1 MPGDESGRAP
11 EPELPPQDGPPVE
24 PPASVDPAGPDD
36 DALPTEDELARV
48 AEPATVRHA
57 PRYRAFLTT
66 GALVGAV
73 VALVATVVVG
83 RDSPVEPDGTAFI
96 GLFEG
101 QGAVRFVMT
110 LAGAAFGALLGG
122 ALAAWADR
130 RSLRH
135 RRRTGSDADPRG

>member
-11 EPELPPQDGPPVE
+11 EPEPSPQEGPPVE
-24 PPASVDPAGPDD
+24 PDED
-36 DALPTEDELARV
+36 LPTEDELARV

-66 GALVGAV
+66 GALTGAV
-73 VALVATVVVG
+73 VALVVTVIVG

-101 QGAVRFVMT
+101 QGAVRSVMT
-110 LAGAAFGALLGG
+110 VAGAAFGALLGG
-122 ALAAWADR
+122 VLAAWADR

-135 RRRTGSDADPRG
+135 PRDTGSDAGPRG

>member
-1 MPGDESGRAP
+1 MPGDESGP
-11 EPELPPQDGPPVE
+11 EPELPPRDGPAVE
-24 PPASVDPAGPDD
+24 HAPSDGPARPDGD
-36 DALPTEDELARV
+36 DLPTEAELARV

-57 PRYRAFLTT
+57 PRFRAFLTT
-66 GALVGAV
+66 GALAGAV
-73 VALVATVVVG
+73 VALVVTVIVG

-101 QGAVRFVMT
+101 QGAVRSVMT

-130 RSLRH
+130 RSLRGG
-135 RRRTGSDADPRG
+135 RGTRDDAGPRD